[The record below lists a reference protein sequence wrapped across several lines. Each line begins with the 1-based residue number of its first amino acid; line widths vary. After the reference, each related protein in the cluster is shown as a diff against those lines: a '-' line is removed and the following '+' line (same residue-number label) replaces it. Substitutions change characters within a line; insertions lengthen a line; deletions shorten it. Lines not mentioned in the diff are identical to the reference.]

1 MRFIQS
7 GMAAILLLGLTLGAQ
22 ADTKRLSFSD
32 VQPVLV
38 QGNILSVTELRERIQ
53 AAPGDMLDM
62 SLIPHASGYMY
73 QLQRRDQSGKVRT
86 DFVDAYTGD
95 SLPRLTVQQLLA
107 GARYYTF

>member
-1 MRFIQS
+1 MRFMQS
-7 GMAAILLLGLTLGAQ
+7 GMAAVLLLGLTLSVQ
-22 ADTKRLSFSD
+22 ADTKRD
-32 VQPVLV
+32 VQPVLI
-38 QGNILSVTELRERIQ
+38 QGSILSVTELRERIQ

-62 SLIPHASGYMY
+62 SLIPHARGYMY
-73 QLQRRDQSGKVRT
+73 QLLRRDQSGKVRT